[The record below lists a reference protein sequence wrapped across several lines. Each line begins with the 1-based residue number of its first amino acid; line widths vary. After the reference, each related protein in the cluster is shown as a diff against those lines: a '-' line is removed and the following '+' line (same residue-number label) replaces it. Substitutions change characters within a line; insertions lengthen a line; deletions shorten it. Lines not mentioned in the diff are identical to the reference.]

1 MKLENLAIIFHFFK
15 NKAMK
20 NQKKSQKI
28 LFTKKAVILGL
39 IAGTIG
45 FGAWQYFHKSISHKP
60 ISIEPMVKK
69 EAKNFSEQIDKTAN
83 WKTYRNEKYGFEIK
97 YPKDLELRENDDV
110 DFDLYLNDKI
120 FMDITN
126 PEIENHIRLYTVE
139 GSEKKILIGGQEGIQ
154 FKIKSMKDGS
164 LIQQTLIKRG
174 DKLYL
179 FFGEGEIFDK
189 TIESF
194 KFFK

>member
-1 MKLENLAIIFHFFK
+1 
-15 NKAMK
+15 MK

-28 LFTKKAVILGL
+28 LFAQKAVILGL

-45 FGAWQYFHKSISHKP
+45 FGAWQYFHKP
-60 ISIEPMVKK
+60 ILVEPTVETVEK
-69 EAKNFSEQIDKTAN
+69 EAKNFSEQIDKTAD

-97 YPKDLELRENDDV
+97 YPKDLKLKENDDV
-110 DFDLYLNDKI
+110 DFDLYFNDKI
-120 FMDITN
+120 FLSITD
-126 PEIENHIRLYTVE
+126 PEMENHIRLYTVE
-139 GSEKKILIGGQEGIQ
+139 GSEKKILIGGKEGIQ
-154 FKIKSMKDGS
+154 FKIRSMKDGS

-174 DKLYL
+174 SKLYL

-194 KFFK
+194 KFFE

>member
-1 MKLENLAIIFHFFK
+1 
-15 NKAMK
+15 MK

-28 LFTKKAVILGL
+28 SFAKKAVILSL

-45 FGAWQYFHKSISHKP
+45 FCAWQYFHKSISHKP
-60 ISIEPMVKK
+60 ISVKPTIEK
-69 EAKNFSEQIDKTAN
+69 EAKNFSEQIDKTAD

-97 YPKDLELRENDDV
+97 YPKDLELKENDDV
-110 DFDLYLNDKI
+110 DFDLYFNDKI
-120 FMDITN
+120 FLSITD
-126 PEIENHIRLYTVE
+126 PEMENHIRLYAVE
-139 GSEKKILIGGQEGIQ
+139 GSEKKILIGGKEGIQ

-174 DKLYL
+174 SKLYL

-189 TIESF
+189 MVENF
-194 KFFK
+194 KFFE